1 MQIGLK
7 VEKQKAPAAEKGKN
21 SLKDSPYLT
30 AKAAKKKPDV
40 RTADYRQMIL
50 IFLTNPDSVTHEEFM
65 FFQSVLGYQQAMEL
79 LSEGRKRKRLEKAG
93 QPVLSPKE
101 YLDKRA
107 EAGKPGKSAKQEAQ
121 GGKNGTGIPEELRT
135 GLEKLSGVDL
145 SDVNVH
151 KNSGRPEQAG
161 AFAYTRGNDIYLAPG
176 QEGQLPHEGWHAVQQ
191 KQGRVAPTLRGKTG
205 APVNDDEELE
215 AEADKMG
222 SLAAGGSYSGDSSK
236 SLGERQEAVSDTV
249 SEIIPE
255 ITPEESPG
263 RGRGLPQTEGDAP
276 PASGQPD
283 EVVQKKS
290 KNSGNILDIIVNVL
304 DIVGFI
310 PGIGDIADA
319 VNTGIAIIRKQWLNA
334 VLSAIVMIPGLGSAI
349 AAPIKTLVRAA
360 GNVTVVKKAVK
371 LLASLLGG
379 LSKVVSKLS
388 GLLNGL
394 KVTLRK
400 LPKLI
405 GSIGDSFLVRLAIG
419 KKGTKAVKAFA
430 NSMESGIETVCKE
443 VDRVGATVR
452 KAAGN
457 EPERVIK
464 GGAEIAEDTLK
475 WLNKGN
481 PDTIVYYGIK
491 DGGAVYTGIT
501 KQALA
506 KRLYQHNYGPKGKG
520 LDYLENQLSGLTR
533 NQARAIEQYL
543 IEKGSANALN
553 KVNSISPKSQYYGE
567 ALKWA
572 EKFINNLKK

>member
-21 SLKDSPYLT
+21 SLKDSPSLT
-30 AKAAKKKPDV
+30 AKAAKKKPNV

-50 IFLTNPDSVTHEEFM
+50 IFLTDPDSVTHEEFM

-79 LSEGRKRKRLEKAG
+79 LSEGRKRKRREKAG
-93 QPVLSPKE
+93 QPVLTPKE

-107 EAGKPGKSAKQEAQ
+107 EAGTPGKSAKQEAQ
-121 GGKNGTGIPEELRT
+121 GGKNGVGIPEELRT

-145 SDVNVH
+145 SNVNVH
-151 KNSGRPEQAG
+151 KNSGRPEQTG
-161 AFAYTRGNDIYLAPG
+161 AFAYTQGKDIYLAPG

-191 KQGRVAPTLRGKTG
+191 KQGRVAPTFKSKTG

-236 SLGERQEAVSDTV
+236 SLGERREAVPDTV

-263 RGRGLPQTEGDAP
+263 RGRGLPQTEGEAP

-319 VNTGIAIIRKQWLNA
+319 VNTGIAIIRKQWMNA
-334 VLSAIVMIPGLGSAI
+334 VLSAIAMIPGLGSAI

-360 GNVTVVKKAVK
+360 GNITLVKKAVK

-430 NSMESGIETVCKE
+430 NSMENGIDMVCKE
-443 VDRVGATVR
+443 VDKVGATVR
-452 KAAGN
+452 KAASN

-464 GGAEIAEDTLK
+464 SGTSLSFKTGKAGEEYLAKLVGGKSQVYFKTSQGGRYIDQLAGDVAYESKVGYTTLTDFVKNQILKDAELIEQGVIKGSSWHFFKSEVTGKGGVSKPLLEFLK
-475 WLNKGN
+475 QH
-481 PDTIVYYGIK
+481 
-491 DGGAVYTGIT
+491 GIT
-501 KQALA
+501 
-506 KRLYQHNYGPKGKG
+506 YVIHN
-520 LDYLENQLSGLTR
+520 
-533 NQARAIEQYL
+533 
-543 IEKGSANALN
+543 
-553 KVNSISPKSQYYGE
+553 
-567 ALKWA
+567 
-572 EKFINNLKK
+572 

>member
-1 MQIGLK
+1 MKSRRRLLLK
-7 VEKQKAPAAEKGKN
+7 N
-21 SLKDSPYLT
+21 
-30 AKAAKKKPDV
+30 
-40 RTADYRQMIL
+40 
-50 IFLTNPDSVTHEEFM
+50 
-65 FFQSVLGYQQAMEL
+65 
-79 LSEGRKRKRLEKAG
+79 
-93 QPVLSPKE
+93 
-101 YLDKRA
+101 
-107 EAGKPGKSAKQEAQ
+107 
-121 GGKNGTGIPEELRT
+121 
-135 GLEKLSGVDL
+135 
-145 SDVNVH
+145 
-151 KNSGRPEQAG
+151 
-161 AFAYTRGNDIYLAPG
+161 
-176 QEGQLPHEGWHAVQQ
+176 
-191 KQGRVAPTLRGKTG
+191 GRVAPTFKSKTG

-236 SLGERQEAVSDTV
+236 SLGERREAVSEKIP
-249 SEIIPE
+249 EIIPE

-263 RGRGLPQTEGDAP
+263 RGRGLRQTEGEAP

-319 VNTGIAIIRKQWLNA
+319 VNTGIAIIRKQWMNA
-334 VLSAIVMIPGLGSAI
+334 VLSAIAMIPGLGSAI

-360 GNVTVVKKAVK
+360 GNVTLVKKAVK

-388 GLLNGL
+388 GLLRGL

-430 NSMESGIETVCKE
+430 NSMESGIEMVCKE
-443 VDRVGATVR
+443 VDKVGATVR

-464 GGAEIAEDTLK
+464 GGTSLSFKTVFGKACRREI
-475 WLNKGN
+475 
-481 PDTIVYYGIK
+481 
-491 DGGAVYTGIT
+491 
-501 KQALA
+501 
-506 KRLYQHNYGPKGKG
+506 
-520 LDYLENQLSGLTR
+520 LSL
-533 NQARAIEQYL
+533 
-543 IEKGSANALN
+543 
-553 KVNSISPKSQYYGE
+553 
-567 ALKWA
+567 
-572 EKFINNLKK
+572 F